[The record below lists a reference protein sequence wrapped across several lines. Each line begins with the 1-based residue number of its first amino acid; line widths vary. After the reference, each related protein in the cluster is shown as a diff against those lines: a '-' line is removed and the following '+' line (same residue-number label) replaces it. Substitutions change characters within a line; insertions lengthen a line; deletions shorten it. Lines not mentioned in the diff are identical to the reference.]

1 MGRGHKLTDRDGV
14 WYVRRSLNKK
24 DTWTSTGYFVKGGK
38 AAKKSAE
45 LKMYEILTDDRNGD
59 TAKKRAQLTFA
70 AWWEKYRTRH
80 LILKAVTT
88 QARDTIIMERHAL
101 PFFGAMILDDVKK
114 SDCLQ
119 YMGERRARYRCQEK
133 NGTTRV
139 CIAEGTVQR
148 ERRVIQAVFQQAIED
163 GHKFENPWKGIERVK
178 DKVRDRVVTEE
189 EQVLI
194 LAQLDPEFQRCFLTL
209 LRTGLRIDELRNI
222 DYERDIDWV
231 RSEVTVTGKGRKVRQ
246 VPIRPD
252 DVAPLLREQWADKG
266 RLWTQHPNS
275 IRERFKGA
283 ARRAGIP
290 HVTPHTMRHT
300 FGHRWLKGGNP
311 MYQLSQILGHA
322 SIAITES
329 HYAHLLKEDLH
340 AAMNAA
346 RLG

>member
-1 MGRGHKLTDRDGV
+1 MGRGRQLTNRDGV
-14 WYVRRSLNKK
+14 WYVRRKLDGK
-24 DTWTSTGYFVKGGK
+24 DKWTSTGFFVKGGK
-38 AAKKSAE
+38 PAKAAAE
-45 LKMYEILTDDRNGD
+45 SKMWKILTDDETGA
-59 TAKKRAQLTFA
+59 TVKKRNQLTFA
-70 AWWEKYRTRH
+70 AWWEKYRGH

-88 QARDTIIMERHAL
+88 QARDTIIMDRHAL

-119 YMGERRARYRCQEK
+119 YMAERRASFRCQEK

-139 CIAEGTVQR
+139 RIAEGTVQR

-163 GHKFENPWKGIERVK
+163 GHKFENPWKGIARVK
-178 DKVRDRVVTEE
+178 DKVRDRVITIE

-194 LAQLDPEFQRCFLTL
+194 LAQLDPEFQRCFLVL

-222 DYERDIDWV
+222 NYERDIDWG

-246 VPIRPD
+246 VPIRPN
-252 DVAPLLREQWADKG
+252 VEPLLREQWADKG
-266 RLWTQHPNS
+266 RLWNQHPNS

-283 ARRAGIP
+283 ARRADIP

-300 FGHRWLKGGNP
+300 FGHRWLKGGDQ
-311 MYQLSQILGHA
+311 MYALSKILGHA
-322 SIAITES
+322 SMSITEA